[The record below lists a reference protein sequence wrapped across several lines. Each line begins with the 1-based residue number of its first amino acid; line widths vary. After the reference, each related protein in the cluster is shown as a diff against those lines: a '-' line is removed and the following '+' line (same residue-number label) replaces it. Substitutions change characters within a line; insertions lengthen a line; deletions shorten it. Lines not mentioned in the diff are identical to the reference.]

1 MYLIETLLII
11 PPISTFAAP
20 AMFSSFCASFVSS
33 LLVKVIC
40 KGVFSAQVLGEPE
53 QEKAATFV
61 VDMNW
66 YLQFSKF
73 LQSFGIYLKQLSSVI
88 FWLVCRLLFDVF
100 IG

>member
-73 LQSFGIYLKQLSSVI
+73 SQSFGISLEQLSSV
-88 FWLVCRLLFDVF
+88 FFF
-100 IG
+100 Q

>member
-1 MYLIETLLII
+1 MCLLTDILPIGIAWLNRMYLIETLLII

-20 AMFSSFCASFVSS
+20 AMFSFFCASFVSS

-61 VDMNW
+61 VDMN
-66 YLQFSKF
+66 
-73 LQSFGIYLKQLSSVI
+73 
-88 FWLVCRLLFDVF
+88 
-100 IG
+100 

>member
-1 MYLIETLLII
+1 MCLLTDILPIGIAWLNRMYLIETLLII

-61 VDMNW
+61 VDTN
-66 YLQFSKF
+66 
-73 LQSFGIYLKQLSSVI
+73 
-88 FWLVCRLLFDVF
+88 
-100 IG
+100 